1 VETVNTLE
9 TVHSDREIVKAVLD
23 GDREQYALL
32 VKRYERAAFCAAYR
46 VLGDFHGAQ
55 DVAQDGFLKAYR
67 TLRKLRKP
75 EKYLSWLLRIVRN
88 RALDAL
94 RRREWEIP
102 NPPED
107 LPDRGDCIARDER
120 ERELLDEV
128 LALPEQERRVVILKY
143 FKGLSI
149 AESAQV
155 TGTSVGTVSKQLSRA
170 YERLR
175 RRLGGNQP

>member
-1 VETVNTLE
+1 VTIR
-9 TVHSDREIVKAVLD
+9 SDREIVKAVLN
-23 GDREQYALL
+23 GDRERYALL
-32 VKRYERAAFCAAYR
+32 VQRYERAAFCVAYR

-67 TLRKLRKP
+67 TLRNLRKP

-88 RALDAL
+88 RALDVL
-94 RRREWEIP
+94 RKREWEIS
-102 NPPED
+102 NARED
-107 LPDRGDCIARDER
+107 LPERGDCLARDER

-128 LALPEQERRVVILKY
+128 LMLPEQERRVVILRY
-143 FKGLSI
+143 FKGLSV

-170 YERLR
+170 YQRLR
-175 RRLGGNQP
+175 RRLGGNET